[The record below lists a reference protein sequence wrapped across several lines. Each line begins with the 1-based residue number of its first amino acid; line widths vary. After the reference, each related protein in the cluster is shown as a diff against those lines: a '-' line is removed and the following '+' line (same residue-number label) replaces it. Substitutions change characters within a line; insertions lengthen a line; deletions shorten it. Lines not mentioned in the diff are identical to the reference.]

1 MEYSLK
7 LLRNIYFK
15 LIENIPGIPRN
26 RRCWDR
32 STERLLDMSVV
43 LNPEHRHQLL
53 QEIDSQSYQAQKH
66 LYCSLFCAF
75 LVCSIFFGL
84 FTGTPLNDSTN
95 VSRIDLAGCTRN
107 SLPENIS
114 TCVPFYELMRHHVA
128 INTGN
133 QFFKRNRLSVVA
145 AYAYPNYSVVTIEAD
160 GWYGEKVYCRYFDR
174 HMKELTEPVA
184 SIVFPEF
191 AVHCCRHLRAEYMTV
206 SEEKEQAITVAAR
219 IIDRISA
226 KPQYTLSLCLAALYG
241 NQSKWLLLAELVEH
255 YKLQGVEHF
264 YFYIKDI
271 DQYSQK
277 LVNDY
282 VENGEAE
289 VVYFRQEEDRLPEDW
304 QHVSVQDCLQR
315 SRHHSRYS
323 IFGDLDER
331 IIPLGK
337 IRLVDYVLKKMGE
350 KNNIG
355 MIKFTPR
362 FVLRT
367 RKPPDNYEGT
377 KTLSKN
383 LPTLVFRNTS
393 ATPLGYYTKCIL
405 DPTRVLLQWV
415 HNVKVYFPGYVGL
428 EAPRNEVIIR
438 LASLPFL
445 CMTSMITCI

>member
-1 MEYSLK
+1 MLGSFHGKAARYVCGSQS
-7 LLRNIYFK
+7 RTSSSTTT
-15 LIENIPGIPRN
+15 RN
-26 RRCWDR
+26 RFPKLP
-32 STERLLDMSVV
+32 STEAPLL
-43 LNPEHRHQLL
+43 L
-53 QEIDSQSYQAQKH
+53 
-66 LYCSLFCAF
+66 
-75 LVCSIFFGL
+75 SILRF
-84 FTGTPLNDSTN
+84 S
-95 VSRIDLAGCTRN
+95 
-107 SLPENIS
+107 
-114 TCVPFYELMRHHVA
+114 CV
-128 INTGN
+128 
-133 QFFKRNRLSVVA
+133 Q
-145 AYAYPNYSVVTIEAD
+145 
-160 GWYGEKVYCRYFDR
+160 
-174 HMKELTEPVA
+174 
-184 SIVFPEF
+184 
-191 AVHCCRHLRAEYMTV
+191 HLRAEYMTV

-438 LASLPFL
+438 ILGQAVTPKGYLLNLYSTMLSPLDDAFERI
-445 CMTSMITCI
+445 CNKSSGSTYSDDGDDAETSAVIKGVNDLDFTFITEHLSTPSQWLVKRLG